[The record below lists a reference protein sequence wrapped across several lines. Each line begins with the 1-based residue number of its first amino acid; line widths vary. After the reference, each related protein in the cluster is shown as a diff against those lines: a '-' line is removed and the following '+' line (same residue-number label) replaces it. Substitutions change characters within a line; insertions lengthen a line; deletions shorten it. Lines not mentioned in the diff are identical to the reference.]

1 MYTQRQKFPKASPSA
16 PEECFSNTPPRESEG
31 TKEAHM
37 RAQETT
43 KASTD
48 RTLIKKCHCCGT
60 IMETHREPQRC
71 TGCGKSFLP
80 TQYFGKVHA
89 KNEAE
94 FKELFS
100 SACELEEEVLIKGL
114 TLIW

>member
-1 MYTQRQKFPKASPSA
+1 MFFLRQIFPKASSFT
-16 PEECFSNTPPRESEG
+16 PEECISNTILGNPG
-31 TKEAHM
+31 IMKEAHM

-100 SACELEEEVLIKGL
+100 NACELEGELLIKGL

>member
-1 MYTQRQKFPKASPSA
+1 
-16 PEECFSNTPPRESEG
+16 
-31 TKEAHM
+31 M

-48 RTLIKKCHCCGT
+48 RMLIKKCHCCGT